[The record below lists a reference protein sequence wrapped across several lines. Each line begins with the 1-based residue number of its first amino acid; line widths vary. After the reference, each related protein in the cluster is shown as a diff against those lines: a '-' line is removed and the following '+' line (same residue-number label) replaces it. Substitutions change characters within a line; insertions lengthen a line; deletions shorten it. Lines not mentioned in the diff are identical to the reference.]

1 MKTLIITPRQA
12 ELDFFTQSCVQRGF
26 KAEQSMAGRLPVVS
40 FPRLG
45 ITLAPGGFGK
55 VQFAVQT
62 QYLLDLGLDWDRVVC
77 AGVADGLSDSLSIGD
92 VVVATSTVEHD
103 FNNRFG
109 PHLLPKFD
117 GSPIALAE
125 LKDITPLMT
134 AFKVHF
140 GTLASGD
147 EAIVEPEQR
156 QMLQEATGA
165 VAVAWEGVG
174 GARACTFSSV
184 PFVELRGITKGA
196 HADASSAFETNVE
209 LAMKNVA
216 TLITV
221 WVEQA

>member
-12 ELDFFTQSCVQRGF
+12 ELDFFAQGCTRRGF

-40 FPRLG
+40 FPQLG

-62 QYLLDLGLDWDRVVC
+62 QYLLALGTKWDRVVC
-77 AGVADGLSDSLSIGD
+77 AGAAGGLSDSFSIGD

-109 PHLLPKFD
+109 PRLLPKFD
-117 GSPIALAE
+117 GSSVALAE
-125 LKDITPLMT
+125 LRGVAGLMI

-147 EAIVEPEQR
+147 EAVIGPEQ
-156 QMLQEATGA
+156 QQLLQEATGV

-174 GARACTFSSV
+174 GARACTFNSI
-184 PFVELRGITKGA
+184 PFVEIRGITNPA
-196 HADASSAFETNVE
+196 NADASLDFETNLE
-209 LAMKNVA
+209 LVMNNVA
-216 TLITV
+216 TLITD